1 MYGYIISMQLHKEKK
16 EETTMKVEKTVG
28 EKFTEGKTQ
37 KHIMMMIM
45 MSAIDYFLIAVPR
58 GQLR

>member
-1 MYGYIISMQLHKEKK
+1 MYIFISMQLHKEKK
-16 EETTMKVEKTVG
+16 EETTMKVEKTMG

-37 KHIMMMIM
+37 KHIMTMM